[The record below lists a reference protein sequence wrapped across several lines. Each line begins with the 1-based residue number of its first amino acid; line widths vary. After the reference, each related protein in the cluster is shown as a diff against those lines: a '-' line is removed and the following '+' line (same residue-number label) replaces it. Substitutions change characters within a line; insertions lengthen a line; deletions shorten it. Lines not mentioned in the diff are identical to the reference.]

1 MITKPSARVGRTKRR
16 KRVRAR
22 IHGNESR
29 LRLSVFRSSAF
40 IYAQIINDDLGHTLA
55 AASSRETEVRE
66 AVSAE
71 SANAKMDQAAEV
83 GKLLAKRAREKGVS
97 KVAFDRGGYLYHGRV
112 KSLAEGAR
120 EGGLD
125 F

>member
-1 MITKPSARVGRTKRR
+1 MITKPSARVAREKRR

-22 IHGNESR
+22 IHGTDAR
-29 LRLSVFRSSAF
+29 LRLSVFRSSAY

-55 AASSRETEVRE
+55 AASSRETEIRD

-71 SANAKMDQAAEV
+71 SSNAKMDQAAEV

-97 KVAFDRGGYLYHGRV
+97 KVVFDRAGYLYHGRV
-112 KSLAEGAR
+112 KSLADGAR

>member
-1 MITKPSARVGRTKRR
+1 MITKPSARVAREKRR

-22 IHGNESR
+22 IHGNDAR
-29 LRLSVFRSSAF
+29 LRLSVFRSSAY

-55 AASSRETEVRE
+55 AASSREAEIHE

-71 SANAKMDQAAEV
+71 SSNAKMDQAAAV
-83 GKLLAKRAREKGVS
+83 GKLLARRAREKGVS
-97 KVAFDRGGYLYHGRV
+97 KVVFDRAGYLYHGRV
-112 KSLAEGAR
+112 KSLADGAR